1 MRNNSEGDST
11 GVMIE
16 CSTQPTAA
24 AGPIPTNHFIII
36 FTSSSGY
43 SKPFDMSLFCSGRG
57 SGLQHFLQTP
67 KDSEVAEGGRAVLA
81 CQVPLH
87 PPPHAQPHHHHHLV
101 RQVGDRVGSVQWTRD
116 GLTLG
121 YDRDLPGF
129 DRYSV
134 LGTDEAGTYNL
145 QVSFA

>member
-1 MRNNSEGDST
+1 MF
-11 GVMIE
+11 V
-16 CSTQPTAA
+16 
-24 AGPIPTNHFIII
+24 
-36 FTSSSGY
+36 
-43 SKPFDMSLFCSGRG
+43 GRG

-81 CQVPLH
+81 CQVTPLNH
-87 PPPHAQPHHHHHLV
+87 LFNHRHH
-101 RQVGDRVGSVQWTRD
+101 QVGDRVGSVQWTRD

-145 QVSFA
+145 QVSFASDWFS